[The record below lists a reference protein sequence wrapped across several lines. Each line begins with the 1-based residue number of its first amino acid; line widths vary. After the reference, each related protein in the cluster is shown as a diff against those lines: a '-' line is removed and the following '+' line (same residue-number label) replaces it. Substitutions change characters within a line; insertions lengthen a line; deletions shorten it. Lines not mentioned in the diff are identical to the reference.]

1 LAQSRKRW
9 VMKTSEQ
16 DEIIFY
22 PVMNTDLFPSGERVF
37 IEVGG
42 RQIVL
47 VNLGGEYYAFGDVC
61 THDDSPLGDG
71 DIEGYEIICPRH
83 GARFDVRN
91 GKALCLP
98 AIRDIPS
105 YPVRV
110 VEGTI
115 QVGIKE

>member
-1 LAQSRKRW
+1 
-9 VMKTSEQ
+9 MKMSDQE
-16 DEIIFY
+16 EITFY
-22 PVMNTDLFPSGERVF
+22 PVMNTDQFPSGERVF
-37 IEVGG
+37 IEVSGK
-42 RQIVL
+42 QIVL
-47 VNLGGEYYAFGDVC
+47 INLGGEYYAFGDIC
-61 THDDSPLGDG
+61 THDDGPLGDG

-98 AIRDIPS
+98 AMRDIPS
-105 YPVRV
+105 YPVKV